1 MAPNAISS
9 TVENV
14 YTGPTASSMLDR
26 VKNTRYMDL
35 VRANLKTYTMILAL
49 GLIWLLFGYMTDWI
63 FFSPRNLSNLFRQ
76 MTIVSFLAM
85 GMVLV
90 IVTGNIDLSV
100 GSVTGF
106 VSAAAAYLQAIF
118 LPMFLTKLSFF
129 ANMSVTARGVT
140 ITVITLVAS
149 LAVGLLVGMLQGS
162 MIAYLG
168 IPAFIVTLGGM
179 LVFRGGVLG
188 ITQGKTIVPMEDS
201 FRLIAQ
207 GYIPKNMGWMLA
219 AVVIVAIFFG
229 IFRNRGQKAQYGFN
243 ATPLAKDVL
252 KAGFFS
258 ALVLTFVALMNNYRG
273 IPNPVLLMAGVALIF
288 SYLTTNTRFGR
299 YAYALGGNK
308 EATRLSGVNIKGNI
322 FRIFM
327 LMGALTGVS
336 GIVLTG
342 YVAAG
347 TTGGGQNYE
356 LEAIASCV
364 IGGTSLMGGEGT
376 IVGALV
382 GSLIMASLLNGM
394 SVMNMDIFWQFIIR
408 GLVLV
413 LAVYIDVISKKK

>member
-1 MAPNAISS
+1 MEHVTQHNQGGSLSS
-9 TVENV
+9 I
-14 YTGPTASSMLDR
+14 
-26 VKNTRYMDL
+26 L
-35 VRANLKTYTMILAL
+35 VTKIQANLKTYTMILAL
-49 GLIWLLFGYMTDWI
+49 AFIWILFGFMTDWL

-106 VSAAAAYLQAIF
+106 VSAIAAALQAYL
-118 LPMFLTKLSFF
+118 LPSLFTKMGLFES
-129 ANMSVTARGVT
+129 MS
-140 ITVITLVAS
+140 ITTRSILFTLISIA
-149 LAVGLLVGMLQGS
+149 AALLVGALIGVWQGTL
-162 MIAYLG
+162 IAYLG
-168 IPAFIVTLGGM
+168 IPAFIVSLGGM
-179 LVFRGGVLG
+179 LIFRGGVLG
-188 ITQGKTIVPMEDS
+188 VTQGKTIVPIEDS

-207 GYIPKNMGWMLA
+207 GYVPKNLGWGMGIL
-219 AVVIVAIFFG
+219 IAIL
-229 IFRNRGQKAQYGFN
+229 IFIGVFRSRNQKARYGFS
-243 ATPLAKDVL
+243 LAPMYQDL
-252 KAGFFS
+252 FKACFFS
-258 ALVLTFVALMNNYRG
+258 ALSIVFVYVMNQYRG
-273 IPNPVLLMAGVALIF
+273 IPNPVLLMGIVALIF
-288 SYLTTNTRFGR
+288 TYLTTNTKFGR

-308 EATRLSGVNIKGNI
+308 EATRLSGVNIKANI
-322 FRIFM
+322 FNVFVLIG
-327 LMGALTGVS
+327 LLGGVS

-347 TTGGGQNYE
+347 TTGGGMNYE

-394 SVMNMDIFWQFIIR
+394 SVMNMPIFWQFIIR

-413 LAVYIDVISKKK
+413 IAVYVDVVSKKK